1 MDLLSVAGALLKA
14 LKDLPGD
21 KGLPGNKSGGKYK
34 GVRSS
39 KDKGQNDISK
49 LFKVQDPN
57 SAERSRYKAIFEILG
72 DTLKIGKYKPQAEA
86 ETLKS
91 AVPLDLGTKVAGSED
106 KKDGGEKGES
116 KLAGFLGD
124 LKKGAIGLGVLILA
138 IGALA
143 FVLNMFA
150 GISLGT
156 ILKAGIALAGVVYA
170 GSVAAKT
177 SGLIKGAL
185 GIGALAIALLALV
198 VPLIA
203 FELVKWESIGMAAVA
218 IAGLIFAVS
227 KIKPGMVK
235 DAIGLGALAVALLAL
250 VVPLIAFESVK
261 WESLGMAAVA
271 LGGLIF
277 IVSKVKPGMI
287 QAAAGVGAMALALLA
302 LAIPLLVFES
312 IKWESLG
319 KAASTLVGLVGV
331 TMMATGALKGSAA
344 MIIMAGAL
352 WVISTSLEKFQGLDW
367 PTLGIA
373 FAAVAGLAVIAG
385 IMSFA
390 AVPIIIGAA
399 AIGVLGLA
407 LVPFGLAINLAAPGI
422 AELSKV
428 LTELAK
434 VPISNLIAI
443 GPALVGIGVGLA
455 AMSGGNLLSN
465 LFNGF
470 GRLFGGEGPLEK
482 LSRLGAAAPEIN
494 KLGASLQT
502 LKDVDLDD
510 IEITGDFNIAVT
522 GVDNLTTSV
531 NGLVSAQERAVN
543 MFGQMTTAALK
554 FIGVNKSINL
564 QSSNQSKITQP
575 ISKVNNTFIEQTSS
589 PITEIK
595 EKFLK
600 SNTIT
605 KIIKPEPITVEV
617 EVNNTGDSDDAK
629 TNTGVATPTL
639 NNFTMSDDI
648 VEINKEQVKLLSQIR
663 DGISQLVQKPAAES
677 GGTTNIVNT
686 MKERMAQKVSTGMS
700 DLGNSF
706 GGISL

>member
-21 KGLPGNKSGGKYK
+21 KGLPDSKSEGKYK

-39 KDKGQNDISK
+39 KGKGQTDIAK
-49 LFKVQDPN
+49 LFKVQDPS

-72 DTLKIGKYKPQAEA
+72 DTLKIGKYAPKAEA

-91 AVPLDLGTKVAGSED
+91 AVPLDLGTKISGSED
-106 KKDGGEKGES
+106 KKDGNSEKGES

-124 LKKGAIGLGVLILA
+124 LKKGAIGLGVMILA

-156 ILKAGIALAGVVYA
+156 ILKAGLALAGIIYA
-170 GSVAAKT
+170 SSKIKPGMVKNAI
-177 SGLIKGAL
+177 GLGAM
-185 GIGALAIALLALV
+185 AIALLALV

-203 FELVKWESIGMAAVA
+203 FQLVKWESIGMAAVA
-218 IAGLIFAVS
+218 IAGIILAVS

-235 DAIGLGALAVALLAL
+235 NAIGLGAMAVALLAL
-250 VVPLIAFESVK
+250 VVPLIAFESVR
-261 WESLGMAAVA
+261 WESLGKAAVA

-277 IVSKVKPGMI
+277 AVSMIKPGMI
-287 QAAAGVGAMALALLA
+287 SAAAGLGAMALALFA
-302 LAIPLLVFES
+302 VAIPLIVFES

-407 LVPFGLAINLAAPGI
+407 LVPFGFAINLAAPGI
-422 AELSKV
+422 AELANV
-428 LTELAK
+428 LTALAK
-434 VPISNLIAI
+434 VPITNLLAI

-470 GRLFGGEGPLEK
+470 GKLFGGEGPLDK
-482 LSRLGAAAPEIN
+482 LARLGSAAPEIN

-564 QSSNQSKITQP
+564 QSSNQSKTTQP

-589 PITEIK
+589 PVTKIK
-595 EKFLK
+595 ERFLK
-600 SNTIT
+600 SSSVT

-617 EVNNTGDSDDAK
+617 EVNNTGDSKDTK
-629 TNTGVATPTL
+629 TSTDVASPTL
-639 NNFTMSDDI
+639 NNFTMSDDM
-648 VEINKEQVKLLSQIR
+648 VEINKEQVKILSQIR
-663 DGISQLVQKPAAES
+663 DGISKLVQKPAAES
-677 GGTTNIVNT
+677 GGNTSIVNN
-686 MKERMAQKVSTGMS
+686 MKERMAQKVSTGFS

-706 GGISL
+706 GGIKL